1 MKLKLILAAFFF
13 FLSICSV
20 STCKKSI
27 ETVSGEAL
35 LAIDVEWYFDND
47 LIKVELDGSV
57 LLEDRVT
64 TNWSISAACFIPRK
78 NYSFG
83 VHVVKF
89 ILPEK
94 GLQRSH
100 FFNLKNTLT
109 ILIRYDREENKISFS
124 EYNGLIFRD

>member
-47 LIKVELDGSV
+47 LIQVELDGEI
-57 LLEDRVT
+57 LHEGYVT
-64 TNWSISAACFIPRK
+64 TNYSISLAWSTRDKYRIGAHRM
-78 NYSFG
+78 
-83 VHVVKF
+83 KF
-89 ILPEK
+89 IIPEK
-94 GLQRSH
+94 DLQESYAFILR
-100 FFNLKNTLT
+100 NTLT
-109 ILIRYDREENKISFS
+109 IRIRFDKEENKIDFE
-124 EYNGLIFRD
+124 EYNGILMRD